1 MNDHLATW
9 AAETATSEEEQRWFA
24 WIAEAQRLAGH
35 DLDGDE
41 REDGYSLDV
50 AHQAFRDG
58 KTARDY
64 ILTIPADALV
74 PGGSPELSEW
84 AQTEHAA
91 PIHRGAPVHRCE
103 DTPDAWPCKKVL
115 AVRAAGPVVGG
126 RQSGKAIPDAIEADQ
141 RLRDALPADDRVNDP
156 RNLA

>member
-9 AAETATSEEEQRWFA
+9 AAETATSDEEQRWFA

-35 DLDGDE
+35 NLDGDE

-64 ILTIPADALV
+64 IVTIPAAALI
-74 PGGSPELSEW
+74 PGGNPELSEFTQRE
-84 AQTEHAA
+84 ALKTLGSAGL
-91 PIHRGAPVHRCE
+91 RTCGASTWDGNRDDPSYAYCGLSPAH
-103 DTPDAWPCKKVL
+103 
-115 AVRAAGPVVGG
+115 AGPHQYTV
-126 RQSGKAIPDAIEADQ
+126 
-141 RLRDALPADDRVNDP
+141 
-156 RNLA
+156 